1 MLFNSF
7 HFLLFFPATLVI
19 YFLVPC
25 KWRYLVLL
33 LASYYFYMSWNVKYV
48 LLLILSTLIT
58 YVGARFIDCRKKQG
72 KKAGIILAVTIL
84 LNLAILFY
92 FKYFNFL
99 SQTLNR
105 ALQLFHVQGKLPI
118 FDILLPVGISF
129 YTFQALGY
137 AIDVYRGDLISEK
150 NILCYALFVSFFPQL
165 VAGPIERA
173 CNLLPQIQNLE
184 KITVWNSQRIQ
195 RGCFIMLYGF
205 MMKMLIADRSAPI
218 VNAVFNDYMSC
229 SAGMCVFAI
238 FLFTIQIYC
247 DFAGYSYIALGAAK
261 MMGIEL
267 MENFNSPFLAK
278 DFREFWKRWH
288 ISLSS
293 WFMDYLYIPLGG
305 NRKGKLRKYAN
316 LMVVFLVSGLWHG
329 AAWHFVA
336 WGALHAVYRIVG
348 DITSAARNRLLKACG
363 IEDNN
368 PLLCAGKTLITFSL
382 TCFAFLFFR
391 TGRIMQGIDMTKKVM
406 TQSWNIRDVVR
417 NLPIRWEEVLLLMI
431 LIFILFLI
439 EFMKEKGAHFIIWLE
454 RRHWFFRTFFLLCGF
469 FVILLFGVYGPK
481 YDASTFIYFQF

>member
-7 HFLLFFPATLVI
+7 HFLLFFPATLVV

-33 LASYYFYMSWNVKYV
+33 LASYYFYMSWNIKYA
-48 LLLILSTLIT
+48 LLLLFSTLIT
-58 YVGARFIDCRKKQG
+58 YAGARVIYYRKNQG
-72 KKAGIILAVTIL
+72 KKTGLILTATIL
-84 LNLAILFY
+84 INLAILFY

-105 ALQLFHVQGKLPI
+105 VFQFCHVQGKMPM
-118 FDILLPVGISF
+118 FDVLLPVGISF

-137 AIDVYRGDLISEK
+137 AVDVYRGDLIPEK
-150 NILCYALFVSFFPQL
+150 NVLRYALFVSFFPQL

-173 CNLLPQIQNLE
+173 HNLLPQIQNLE
-184 KITVWNSQRIQ
+184 KISVWNTQRIQ
-195 RGCFIMLYGF
+195 RGCFVILYGY
-205 MMKMLIADRSAPI
+205 MMKVLIADRSALI
-218 VNAVFNDYMSC
+218 VNAVFNDHMSY
-229 SAGMCVFAI
+229 SAGMYVFVI

-247 DFAGYSYIALGAAK
+247 DFAGYSYIAVGTAK

-267 MENFNSPFLAK
+267 MENFNNPFFSK

-305 NRKGKLRKYAN
+305 NRKGKLRKYVN

-329 AAWHFVA
+329 AAWHFVV
-336 WGALHAVYRIVG
+336 WGALHAFYRIVG
-348 DITSAARNRLLKACG
+348 DITFSKRRKLLKTCG
-363 IEDNN
+363 VAKDNS
-368 PLLCAGKTLITFSL
+368 LLCTIKTIITFSL

-391 TGRIMQGIDMTKKVM
+391 ANRISQGMDMTRIMM
-406 TQSWNIRDVVR
+406 TQSWHVRDVIQ
-417 NLPIRWEEVLLLMI
+417 NLPIRWEEVLLLMV
-431 LIFILFLI
+431 LIVLLFLI
-439 EFMKEKGAHFIIWLE
+439 EFLKEKGVQLIIWLE
-454 RRHWFFRTFFLLCGF
+454 RRHWIFRTAFLLCGI
-469 FVILLFGVYGPK
+469 FVILLFGVYGPE